1 MAHLMIITYLQS
13 EKTLHVDV
21 KERAKM
27 IEYILYYP
35 MCEEWWA

>member
-21 KERAKM
+21 KERAKNDR
-27 IEYILYYP
+27 IHSL
-35 MCEEWWA
+35 